1 MRTVFSRIILAIL
14 ALAVVHPV
22 RTAFAADDFADAPRI
37 EIIMSNLSSDNVK
50 DAGALLKKL
59 VEERTNGTVTIEVF
73 NDSVLGDDLVASQMA
88 MQGDIGITV
97 TAMSPLASMY
107 PDFYAFDAP
116 FAFIDKEDAY
126 KKMDGPVGQAILDG
140 LGVLNLKGLTLFE
153 SGFRHLTNNK
163 VAAKTPD
170 DIKNMKIRVMPNEIH
185 LATWNALGAN
195 PTPMA
200 FAELF
205 TALQQGTV
213 DGEEMPLGV
222 MYGNKFQEV
231 QKYLTMTGHSYTPFI
246 VFMNL
251 DQWNAMNE
259 KQQQVMMDSI
269 KEATVYERERSTYYE
284 DIILKDMAD
293 FGMVITDL
301 TAEEK
306 QVWKNR
312 ILGAGIYDAIKK
324 QMTHPEYLDELVK

>member
-1 MRTVFSRIILAIL
+1 MRTIFPRVFSCVLAA
-14 ALAVVHPV
+14 ALLVSTGI
-22 RTAFAADDFADAPRI
+22 RAADDFSNAPSVN
-37 EIIMSNLSSDNVK
+37 IILSNLTSDNVK
-50 DAGALLKKL
+50 DAGALLKQL
-59 VEERTNGTVTIEVF
+59 VEERTNGTVTIELF

-126 KKMDGPVGQAILDG
+126 RKMDGPAGQAILDG
-140 LGVLNLKGLTLFE
+140 LHALNLKGLTLFE
-153 SGFRHLTNNK
+153 SGFRHLTNNRI
-163 VAAKTPD
+163 AARLPE
-170 DIKNMKIRVMPNEIH
+170 DIRNMKIRVMPNDIH
-185 LATWNALGAN
+185 IATWNALGAN

-231 QKYLTMTGHSYTPFI
+231 QKYLTLTGHSYTPFI
-246 VFMNL
+246 MFMNL
-251 DQWNAMNE
+251 DLWNSMNE
-259 KQQQVMMDSI
+259 AQQRVMLETV
-269 KEATVYERERSTYYE
+269 KEVTVYERERSTYYE
-284 DIILKDMAD
+284 DIILKAMAD
-293 FGMVITDL
+293 YGMVITEL
-301 TAEEK
+301 SAEEK
-306 QVWKNR
+306 LAWKDR
-312 ILGAGIYDAIKK
+312 ILESGVYDSIKK
-324 QMTHPEYLDELVK
+324 QMEHPEYLDELVK